1 MIVHDE
7 YVPWHGTNFD
17 VCLVKM
23 PLDIYETGM
32 ANAKKDENKTCV
44 LDIYYLDSHNIDYD
58 CTSCGDGCVNAACLP
73 TEREM
78 GGRACWVA
86 GWGQKAE
93 EVLDGVLRDS
103 SDISFS
109 NIKSSLLLNF
119 ETRTFQKFHWC
130 KHIFRPLLCRTFL
143 LQKVS
148 TG

>member
-7 YVPWHGTNFD
+7 YVPWHRTNFD
-17 VCLVKM
+17 VCLIKM

-44 LDIYYLDSHNIDYD
+44 LDMYYLDSHNIDYD

-93 EVLDGVLRDS
+93 EVLDGVLRDR

-109 NIKSSLLLNF
+109 NRKS
-119 ETRTFQKFHWC
+119 
-130 KHIFRPLLCRTFL
+130 
-143 LQKVS
+143 
-148 TG
+148 